1 MQNQFPEVYTQLL
14 ANMLI
19 IGLLVAFIAFLSL
32 LYQKRKQQQK
42 KELELLKSNAEK
54 ELLNIKLEIQEEIE
68 RTISMEMHDNIG
80 QTLLLANVNMS
91 IAQKQITTDASVQ
104 SLIKETK
111 ELLMKSMEDIT
122 SISRS
127 MNPDRITRLG
137 IFTAITTELEN
148 LEHKKLFDVNIINEF
163 TNEDQT
169 LIKPEIQMILFRI
182 YQEVIKNIIKYAQAT
197 AVSFEVVRVN
207 EMVKM
212 TIKDNGVGFDLNK
225 ANNNGLGLRNINS
238 RVSMFSGECLIDS
251 TLGKGTSV
259 QVIIPAF
266 DLILKK

>member
-91 IAQKQITTDASVQ
+91 IAQKQITTDSPVQ
-104 SLIKETK
+104 NLIKETK

-122 SISRS
+122 SLSRS
-127 MNPDRITRLG
+127 MNPDRITGLG
-137 IFTAITTELEN
+137 VCTAITTELEI
-148 LEHKKLFDVNIINEF
+148 LQQKKLFDVNIINDF
-163 TNEDQT
+163 TKEDET
-169 LIKPEIQMILFRI
+169 MIKPEIQMILFRI
-182 YQEVIKNIIKYAQAT
+182 YQEAIKNIIKYAQAT
-197 AVSFEVVRVN
+197 LVTFEVVRVDDK
-207 EMVKM
+207 VKM
-212 TIKDNGVGFDLNK
+212 IIKDNGVGFELK
-225 ANNNGLGLRNINS
+225 KINNNGLGLRSINS
-238 RVSMFSGECLIDS
+238 RVSMFSGECSIDS
-251 TLGKGTSV
+251 AVGKGTTV
-259 QVIIPAF
+259 QVTIPAF

>member
-19 IGLLVAFIAFLSL
+19 IGLLVGFIAFLSL

-91 IAQKQITTDASVQ
+91 IAQKQLNTDPSIQV
-104 SLIKETK
+104 LIQETK

-122 SISRS
+122 SLSRS
-127 MNPDRITRLG
+127 MNPDRITGLG
-137 IFTAITTELEN
+137 VFTAITTELEN
-148 LEHKKLFDVNIINEF
+148 LQHKKLFDVNIMNEF
-163 TNEDQT
+163 TKEDQT
-169 LIKPEIQMILFRI
+169 MIKPEIQIILFRI
-182 YQEVIKNIIKYAQAT
+182 YQEAIKNIIKYAQANT
-197 AVSFEVVRVN
+197 VTFEVIRVTDK
-207 EMVKM
+207 VKM
-212 TIKDNGVGFDLNK
+212 TIKDNGVGFDLDK
-225 ANNNGLGLRNINS
+225 TNNNGLGLRSITS
-238 RVSMFSGECLIDS
+238 RVSMFSGECSINS
-251 TLGKGTSV
+251 AVGKGTSV
-259 QVIIPAF
+259 QVIISAF